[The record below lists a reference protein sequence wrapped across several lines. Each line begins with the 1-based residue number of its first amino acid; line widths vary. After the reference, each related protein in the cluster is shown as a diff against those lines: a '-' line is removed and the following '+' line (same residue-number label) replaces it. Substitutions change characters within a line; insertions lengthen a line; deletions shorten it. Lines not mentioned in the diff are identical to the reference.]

1 MITTQLEKVF
11 FNYIKENK
19 KHFSIVKPYF
29 FRNNEIQ
36 FVYEILRNY
45 MLEST
50 ESKSP
55 SHRQIL
61 DMIQLEDKE
70 GLITKPI
77 LKSILDVDLNQYS
90 EKDFIEP
97 KFNAWILSNRL
108 KAGTSDVVEE
118 TRNLD
123 NISDYESAVQAANRI
138 KNIVDEMASTK
149 FVADDNL
156 GLDFDDPDSHSQ
168 DTAGSKISSGYETID
183 HILGK
188 GWDVGTLN
196 ILMGET
202 NSGKCSAHDTKIT
215 VKIGK
220 KNEKIKL
227 YDLFAKIRKGHH
239 NT

>member
-11 FNYIKENK
+11 FNYVKENK
-19 KHFSIVKPYF
+19 KYFSLVKPYF

-50 ESKSP
+50 ESKVPSP
-55 SHRQIL
+55 RQIL
-61 DMIQLEDKE
+61 DMVQLEDKE
-70 GLITKPI
+70 GRITKAI
-77 LKSILDVDLNQYS
+77 LKSILDIDLNEYS
-90 EKDFIEP
+90 EMDFIEP
-97 KFNAWILSNRL
+97 RFNAWILSNRL

-123 NISDYESAVQAANRI
+123 NVSDYESAVQAANRI
-138 KNIVDEMASTK
+138 KDIVDEMASTK
-149 FVADDNL
+149 FISDDDL

-202 NSGKCSAHDTKIT
+202 NSGKCSAYDTKIT
-215 VKIGK
+215 LRIGK

-227 YDLFAKIRKGHH
+227 YDFFTKIRKGHH